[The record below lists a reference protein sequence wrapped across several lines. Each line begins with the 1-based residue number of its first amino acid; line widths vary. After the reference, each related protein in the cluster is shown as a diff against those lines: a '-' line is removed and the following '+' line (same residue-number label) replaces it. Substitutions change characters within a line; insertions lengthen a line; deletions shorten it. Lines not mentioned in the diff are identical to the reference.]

1 MRENQADYAGGL
13 AIRSAGVRAFYAL
26 NIFIRLQNRND
37 RAHMFHVLNLQVQ
50 LESEKIRVLSVRWI
64 LEILPPCWLITVA
77 SDASDPGSLD
87 STVLSRPLTVRRLS
101 CSQDTSSHSSG
112 ASENLLSVVQP
123 TL

>member
-37 RAHMFHVLNLQVQ
+37 RAHMFHVLNLRSNSN
-50 LESEKIRVLSVRWI
+50 LKKSGVLSVRWI

-87 STVLSRPLTVRRLS
+87 STVLAAR
-101 CSQDTSSHSSG
+101 
-112 ASENLLSVVQP
+112 
-123 TL
+123 